1 MSGYENFL
9 AAPSESLL
17 VALTKEQL
25 IQVADHYSIELTI
38 PKRAN
43 KEQLVDFICQRLKE
57 EQVLPGGA
65 PVELILPTPAKMS
78 QLTFD
83 EQKQLLQM
91 QLDQR
96 KLEMAQE
103 LEQKRIEVF
112 EREKDRLL
120 EMERLRHAGHQQEQA
135 RELERTRFKLEAEGR
150 GGGGA
155 AQHADL
161 GSMIRFLPKF
171 NERDPDVFFSLFENV
186 AADQNWSSGNKTL
199 LLQTVL
205 IGRAQEAFVA
215 LSFEER
221 RCYEKVKEAV
231 LKCYELVPEAYRQRF
246 RNVRKFERQTHLEL
260 ARELTSVFNRWLTA
274 EGVVEFG
281 GLCNLVLL
289 EQFKNIVPER
299 IATYL
304 NEHKVETVAEA
315 AALADGY
322 VLTHK
327 NQVAYARDYSQR
339 YGNRGDDRDHRRDPR
354 DVGAQV
360 VRGNVGPPGRV
371 DSMPHSRID
380 NKMEAD
386 NKCNYC
392 GQLGH
397 WKRDCPSLLAHRKSR
412 PTAFTNEVKDVGCAT
427 SMHDGHLGIERKA
440 NVFQLKAEK
449 TEHSKVQ
456 EVKIDD
462 GPKERTMSNYAPFIT
477 EGFVS
482 MVGDVRTVPVKIPRD
497 TGASESFICQSSLP
511 LSSLSDTGRCVL
523 IRGIGL
529 HPFPVPLHR
538 INLQSGFVNGE
549 VVIAVRPTLP
559 VDGIDLI
566 IGNDLGGGCV
576 WPEESCPPPV
586 VKSVVSAS
594 AEPDKCLLDFPEVF
608 TACAVTRAMA
618 RAQTEKPSDVLRTGA
633 AKVFVPE
640 LPVPL
645 SSSETIKAQKNDQ
658 SLEKYFALAYGSDK
672 ANHGYSIQNGLLVRR
687 WSPHIDT
694 GGADQVLQVVMPVE
708 YRDLVLKTAHGD
720 ASGHFGVRK
729 TYNRVLQ
736 HFYWPRIKRDI
747 TRYVKACHACQLAGK
762 PNASIKPAPL
772 QPIQSVGTPFEHLV
786 IDCVGPLPPSKSGNV
801 YLFTVMC
808 QATRYPAAYAL
819 RTITTRSVVK
829 ALSQFISIFGLP
841 KVIQS
846 DRGSNFTSKTFS
858 AALKQLRIKHNLSSA
873 YHAQS
878 QGVLERFHGTLKALL
893 RAYCVELKRDW
904 EDGLPWLLLA
914 ARAVVQDSTGFSPN
928 ELVFG
933 HKVRTSLSVLGSDL
947 DGGEEP
953 PGNLAD
959 YVYGFRRRLFLA
971 GKLAT
976 EHLCEAQTK
985 MKRLYDRKAV
995 ARVFGPGD
1003 QVIALLPILGSPFGA
1018 KYSGPYTVLRKISE
1032 SNYVVSTPER
1042 RKKEQHCHV
1051 NLLKPYYSSPL
1062 QVVGEATAASPVA
1075 LALGEGMPDTS
1086 QGAAEDGVHGPDD
1099 AVLQARLNNTEALAE
1114 LDSLLGHLDEGQ
1126 RDELKALISEFSSLF
1141 SDTPTCTGLIEHDI
1155 DVGDSKPIRQRF
1167 YRVSPD
1173 KRKSLDEG
1181 VRYLLENGLAKPSY
1195 SSWASPCLLV
1205 KKSDNTFRFC
1215 TDYRKVNA
1223 VTKADSFPLPRIEDC
1238 VDQVGSARYV
1248 SKFDLLKGYYQVAL
1262 TPRAQEISA
1271 FITPSGLYQYTRM
1284 SFGLRNAPSSFQRLM
1299 NHVVAGLEG
1308 CAVYLDDVVV
1318 YAGTWAIHLARI
1330 CSLFE
1335 RLAAATL
1342 TVNLAKCEFAQA
1354 TVVYLGKVVG
1364 QGQVRTVRAKVLA
1377 IDKFPPPTTKKE
1389 VMRFLGM
1396 IGYYR
1401 SFCCNFSTVVAPLTN
1416 LLKSSVKF
1424 VWAADCQQAFENAKL
1439 LLSSAPV
1446 LAAPK
1451 LDQPFQMQ
1459 VDASLVGAGAV
1470 LIQKDAQD
1478 IGRPV
1483 CYFSRKFNRHQLN
1496 YSTIEKEALALIWG
1510 LQHFEVYVGGGM
1522 HPVVVYTDHN
1532 PLTFLSSLQNANQ
1545 RLMRW
1550 ALFLQPYR
1558 LSIRHIRGTEN
1569 VLADALSR
1577 APDESM

>member
-120 EMERLRHAGHQQEQA
+120 EMERLRHAEHQQEQA

-205 IGRAQEAFVA
+205 IGRAQEACVA

-482 MVGDVRTVPVKIPRD
+482 MVGDVRTVPVKILRD

-566 IGNDLGGGCV
+566 IGNDLGGGLC
-576 WPEESCPPPV
+576 
-586 VKSVVSAS
+586 
-594 AEPDKCLLDFPEVF
+594 
-608 TACAVTRAMA
+608 MA
-618 RAQTEKPSDVLRTGA
+618 
-633 AKVFVPE
+633 
-640 LPVPL
+640 
-645 SSSETIKAQKNDQ
+645 
-658 SLEKYFALAYGSDK
+658 
-672 ANHGYSIQNGLLVRR
+672 
-687 WSPHIDT
+687 
-694 GGADQVLQVVMPVE
+694 
-708 YRDLVLKTAHGD
+708 
-720 ASGHFGVRK
+720 
-729 TYNRVLQ
+729 
-736 HFYWPRIKRDI
+736 
-747 TRYVKACHACQLAGK
+747 
-762 PNASIKPAPL
+762 
-772 QPIQSVGTPFEHLV
+772 
-786 IDCVGPLPPSKSGNV
+786 
-801 YLFTVMC
+801 
-808 QATRYPAAYAL
+808 
-819 RTITTRSVVK
+819 
-829 ALSQFISIFGLP
+829 
-841 KVIQS
+841 
-846 DRGSNFTSKTFS
+846 
-858 AALKQLRIKHNLSSA
+858 
-873 YHAQS
+873 
-878 QGVLERFHGTLKALL
+878 
-893 RAYCVELKRDW
+893 
-904 EDGLPWLLLA
+904 
-914 ARAVVQDSTGFSPN
+914 
-928 ELVFG
+928 
-933 HKVRTSLSVLGSDL
+933 
-947 DGGEEP
+947 
-953 PGNLAD
+953 
-959 YVYGFRRRLFLA
+959 
-971 GKLAT
+971 
-976 EHLCEAQTK
+976 
-985 MKRLYDRKAV
+985 
-995 ARVFGPGD
+995 
-1003 QVIALLPILGSPFGA
+1003 
-1018 KYSGPYTVLRKISE
+1018 
-1032 SNYVVSTPER
+1032 
-1042 RKKEQHCHV
+1042 
-1051 NLLKPYYSSPL
+1051 
-1062 QVVGEATAASPVA
+1062 
-1075 LALGEGMPDTS
+1075 
-1086 QGAAEDGVHGPDD
+1086 
-1099 AVLQARLNNTEALAE
+1099 
-1114 LDSLLGHLDEGQ
+1114 
-1126 RDELKALISEFSSLF
+1126 
-1141 SDTPTCTGLIEHDI
+1141 
-1155 DVGDSKPIRQRF
+1155 
-1167 YRVSPD
+1167 
-1173 KRKSLDEG
+1173 
-1181 VRYLLENGLAKPSY
+1181 
-1195 SSWASPCLLV
+1195 
-1205 KKSDNTFRFC
+1205 
-1215 TDYRKVNA
+1215 
-1223 VTKADSFPLPRIEDC
+1223 
-1238 VDQVGSARYV
+1238 
-1248 SKFDLLKGYYQVAL
+1248 
-1262 TPRAQEISA
+1262 
-1271 FITPSGLYQYTRM
+1271 
-1284 SFGLRNAPSSFQRLM
+1284 
-1299 NHVVAGLEG
+1299 
-1308 CAVYLDDVVV
+1308 
-1318 YAGTWAIHLARI
+1318 
-1330 CSLFE
+1330 
-1335 RLAAATL
+1335 
-1342 TVNLAKCEFAQA
+1342 
-1354 TVVYLGKVVG
+1354 
-1364 QGQVRTVRAKVLA
+1364 
-1377 IDKFPPPTTKKE
+1377 
-1389 VMRFLGM
+1389 
-1396 IGYYR
+1396 
-1401 SFCCNFSTVVAPLTN
+1401 
-1416 LLKSSVKF
+1416 
-1424 VWAADCQQAFENAKL
+1424 
-1439 LLSSAPV
+1439 
-1446 LAAPK
+1446 
-1451 LDQPFQMQ
+1451 
-1459 VDASLVGAGAV
+1459 
-1470 LIQKDAQD
+1470 
-1478 IGRPV
+1478 
-1483 CYFSRKFNRHQLN
+1483 
-1496 YSTIEKEALALIWG
+1496 
-1510 LQHFEVYVGGGM
+1510 
-1522 HPVVVYTDHN
+1522 
-1532 PLTFLSSLQNANQ
+1532 
-1545 RLMRW
+1545 
-1550 ALFLQPYR
+1550 
-1558 LSIRHIRGTEN
+1558 
-1569 VLADALSR
+1569 
-1577 APDESM
+1577 